1 MKKWILALA
10 ALLLAASA
18 LPAFAQVVLT
28 GSFGQSAEM
37 LSYEEEGDGAYTQTL
52 LTDSGALIATGRAAP
67 RPGLNDTLEAAL
79 NERYG
84 DAGNVQTLEMPPV
97 AGYPAQRVRLR
108 HGEGAEA
115 QIVDYIYIPTDEWI
129 FFAEIRV
136 PADAEAELDELREI
150 WVGSID
156 LFDDG
161 LPAPDANAEADAADE
176 IVEAA
181 APLSWEELATYVI
194 LTDEGDTVSDLVE
207 MFAPESYVWHAD
219 ARPRLELVC
228 ADGTLTLLPNAY
240 PADADGPASE
250 LSEAVLAGGCDFAEA
265 RWLGEGFPL
274 YPLRGLYPG
283 VSMEAVV
290 TAYDGGDR
298 ERLDDVENAD
308 ERVVYSITAEP
319 PQQGRAALSYYGL
332 DGEVACV
339 QLSWYPA
346 E

>member
-84 DAGNVQTLEMPPV
+84 DAGDVQTLEMPPV
-97 AGYPAQRVRLR
+97 AGYPAQRARLR

-176 IVEAA
+176 VVEAA

-207 MFAPESYVWHAD
+207 MFAPAPGARLRGRDAHAASRRLPRGCGRPGFGAVRGRPGRRLRFRGGALAGRGLPPLSP
-219 ARPRLELVC
+219 ARPLPGRIHGGGRDRL
-228 ADGTLTLLPNAY
+228 
-240 PADADGPASE
+240 
-250 LSEAVLAGGCDFAEA
+250 
-265 RWLGEGFPL
+265 R
-274 YPLRGLYPG
+274 R
-283 VSMEAVV
+283 
-290 TAYDGGDR
+290 R
-298 ERLDDVENAD
+298 
-308 ERVVYSITAEP
+308 
-319 PQQGRAALSYYGL
+319 
-332 DGEVACV
+332 
-339 QLSWYPA
+339 
-346 E
+346 